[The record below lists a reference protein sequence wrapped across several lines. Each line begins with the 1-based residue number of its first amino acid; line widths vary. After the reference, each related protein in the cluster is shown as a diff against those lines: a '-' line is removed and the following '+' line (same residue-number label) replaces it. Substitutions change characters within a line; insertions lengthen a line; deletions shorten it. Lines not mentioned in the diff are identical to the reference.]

1 MNIVEIIKKDE
12 PHFTGICLR
21 EAYAELETVKQ
32 FGISMAWL
40 FNKYRAQNYKKI
52 LVAGYDDEK
61 GYYFLADIKEIIS
74 VKEAYHRG
82 VWQNAID
89 YQESI
94 FGKWITERIN
104 GNLPDNE
111 VLDARFVVIFENA
124 TEIKQFSEDFQFSR
138 SSFYYINGQSLPILN
153 LGEHIEV
160 KNIGKIK
167 SANIKLNGLT
177 VIAGVNDTGKSTIGK
192 VVFSII
198 KAISR
203 YEQDLNE
210 SKEQILY
217 TKIEK
222 LYFKLRRL
230 PNFEKLQSEF
240 YPKSFVNQ
248 LKKFLDRKQISLF
261 SDENEEELD
270 IDRFFEYKQSLLS
283 GFPNNILNELSDIK
297 KNVLLKE
304 DKQEQIRRALNRVI
318 FSEFL
323 SEISPKGTNKK
334 SIINYKA
341 GNSLILAIEFEQ
353 NKITSSTCNDELM
366 FSDVVYIET
375 PLLLQMY
382 DLIQAANTMFE
393 NETTDSHS
401 SLLQRSRPK
410 VSLHIKDLMAKIEN
424 AKYFSNTFFESDFAS
439 IDVLKNISNIING
452 GFTFDKDNNDLVFT
466 MNKGDENKSV
476 KIKPVNTASGIKS
489 FGLIQLLLQANILND
504 KCLLII
510 DEPENHLH
518 PEWQVKYAQML
529 VELVKSEI
537 SVIVTSHSP
546 YMIQALKY
554 YSEESNIQD
563 KTAYYFAELD
573 ENKTQS
579 NIREVT
585 NDLNV
590 IFSTL
595 AAPLRDL
602 VWK

>member
-12 PHFTGICLR
+12 PHFTGICLK

-40 FNKYRAQNYKKI
+40 FNKYRAENYKKI
-52 LVAGYDDEK
+52 LIAGYDDEK

-74 VKEAYHRG
+74 VKEAYQRG

-89 YQESI
+89 YHESI
-94 FGKWITERIN
+94 NK
-104 GNLPDNE
+104 NLLDNE
-111 VLDARFVVIFENA
+111 ALDAGFVVVFENA
-124 TEIKQFSEDFQFSR
+124 TEIKRFSEDFQFST
-138 SSFYYINGQSLPILN
+138 SSFYYINEQSLPIIN
-153 LGEHIEV
+153 FGEHIEL

-210 SKEQILY
+210 SKEKIIY
-217 TKIEK
+217 HNIEK

-230 PNFEKLQSEF
+230 PQYDRIHLEF
-240 YPKSFVNQ
+240 YPPRFSARIHKLVN
-248 LKKFLDRKQISLF
+248 RNHVSLF
-261 SDENEEELD
+261 SVEEEEKFYEQELNKFFQNKQMLLAD
-270 IDRFFEYKQSLLS
+270 LPENLLIDLE
-283 GFPNNILNELSDIK
+283 NIK
-297 KNVLLKE
+297 KSIQIVE
-304 DKQEQIRRALNRVI
+304 DRQEQIKRALNKVM
-318 FSEFL
+318 FSEFF
-323 SEISPKGTNKK
+323 SEITPKGTTKK
-334 SIINYKA
+334 SYINYKA
-341 GNSLILAIEFEQ
+341 GNNVILAIEFEQ
-353 NKITSSTCNDELM
+353 NKITDSTCNDELM
-366 FSDVVYIET
+366 FSDVVFIET

-382 DLIQAANTMFE
+382 DLIQAADTMFE
-393 NETTDSHS
+393 SDEI
-401 SLLQRSRPK
+401 QRNRPK
-410 VSLHIKDLMAKIEN
+410 VSLHIKDLISKIEN
-424 AKYFSNTFFESDFAS
+424 AKYFSNTLLESDFAS
-439 IDVLKNISNIING
+439 IDVLKNISNIIQG
-452 GFTFDKDNNDLVFT
+452 GFAFDKDNNDLVFT
-466 MNKGDENKSV
+466 MNNGEENKSV

-554 YSEESNIQD
+554 FSEVSDIQD

-573 ENKTQS
+573 ENKKQS
-579 NIREVT
+579 NITEVT